1 VTDFRMSTTLALAPT
16 SAHRIHE
23 IDTPLIAAT
32 QVIARLGSHPTI
44 TIPIIACVMPDVDG
58 IWRYLKLPADFFD
71 VPMPDREA
79 LHNALTRFAG
89 AARGRDP
96 ALIAATVTVL
106 EVDGRPDFVV
116 TGTVVDPVRSSVV
129 HVAGC
134 DAGLQASRTTDPVW
148 LRMAARTTSRGAVDQ
163 IQRWLNDDGYADGVP
178 TGTLAGA
185 PLLGALVFD
194 TAAGVVGIDNPEP
207 TSILD
212 LLDRCGVTT
221 GVRRVD
227 VRPAG
232 ADRAWWISPS
242 FQTHPVASIDDTA
255 FGVDAEARPPFLGS
269 R

>member
-23 IDTPLIAAT
+23 IDTPLIPVT
-32 QVIARLGSHPTI
+32 QVIARLGSQPTI
-44 TIPIIACVMPDVDG
+44 TVPMIAGAAPDVDR
-58 IWRYLKLPADFFD
+58 IWGYLDEPAEFFD
-71 VPMPDREA
+71 IPIPDRDV
-79 LHNALTRFAG
+79 LHAALTRFAG
-89 AARGRDP
+89 ATAGRGHT
-96 ALIAATVTVL
+96 LIAATVTVV
-106 EVDGRPDFVV
+106 EIDGMPDFVV
-116 TGTVVDPVRSSVV
+116 TGAVVDPVDSTAVRI
-129 HVAGC
+129 AGC
-134 DAGLQASRTTDPVW
+134 DGPQVPRATDPLW
-148 LRMAARTTSRGAVDQ
+148 LRMAARTTSRAAVDQ

-194 TAAGVVGIDNPEP
+194 TAAGLVGIDNPEP

-212 LLDRCGVTT
+212 LLDGCGVTT
-221 GVRRVD
+221 GIRRVD

-242 FQTHPVASIDDTA
+242 FQTHPVASIDDTV
-255 FGVDAEARPPFLGS
+255 FGVQDGVRPPFLGS